1 MGNKKHT
8 IIIVAGGTG
17 KRMQENLPKQFLEIN
32 KKPIIFHT
40 IGQFIKYDSS
50 IEFVISLHPNYVEY
64 WKELLLKH
72 SFSFPHKIALGGKER
87 FHSVQN
93 ALELVNENCLVGIH
107 DSVRPFV
114 SQKTIKNCYKTASEK
129 GSAIPV
135 IDSINSLRILTE
147 NGNKIIDREKI
158 KSVQTPQYFNSKL
171 IKLAYRNNYSRKF
184 TDDASVFEADGN
196 QVFLTSG
203 NEENIKITS
212 PIDLIIGV
220 EILKKLNS

>member
-1 MGNKKHT
+1 MEKKKHT

-40 IGQFIKYDSS
+40 IEQFIKYDSS

-64 WKELLLKH
+64 WEELLLKH

-93 ALELVNENCLVGIH
+93 ALELVNDNCLVGIH

-114 SQKTIKNCYKTASEK
+114 SQKTINNCFKTASEK

-135 IDSINSLRILTE
+135 INSINSLRIVTE
-147 NGNKIIDREKI
+147 NGNKTINREKI
-158 KSVQTPQYFNSKL
+158 KLVQTPQYFYSKL
-171 IKLAYRNNYSRKF
+171 IKLAYQNNYSRKF
-184 TDDASVFEADGN
+184 TDDASVFESAEN
-196 QVFLTSG
+196 QVYLTKG

-212 PIDLIIGV
+212 PIDLLIGI
-220 EILKKLNS
+220 ELLKNLDK